1 MNLPSN
7 ALFIVEHPFIF
18 SIKLNSADYRFC
30 KLNRKLENSFNL
42 RMSSLLVELSVHSL
56 VTFDSRIFPVGSEH
70 SIVCFQLAEF
80 SASSTVKIGSGRF
93 PTIGIPKLSGE
104 CTENKRK
111 CNSISYNTLRVVL
124 LLFLISLKKIFFFT
138 CAVIFNRNV
147 PLWFNDR

>member
-7 ALFIVEHPFIF
+7 ALFIAEYPFIF
-18 SIKLNSADYRFC
+18 SIKLNCADCRFC

-42 RMSSLLVELSVHSL
+42 RMSSLLVELSAHSL
-56 VTFDSRIFPVGSEH
+56 VTFDSRIFSEY
-70 SIVCFQLAEF
+70 SGF

-111 CNSISYNTLRVVL
+111 CDSISYNTLQVVL
-124 LLFLISLKKIFFFT
+124 LIFLVTLKKIFFFYL
-138 CAVIFNRNV
+138 RNYFQPKCSLV
-147 PLWFNDR
+147 VQ